1 MMSDEFEFAFS
12 NFLERQEYDAA
23 SQALFDLVRAAF
35 EAGWKA
41 AGGELPQPAPI
52 FRLLPRE
59 KE

>member
-1 MMSDEFEFAFS
+1 MSDEFEFAFS

-59 KE
+59 

>member
-1 MMSDEFEFAFS
+1 MSDEFELAFS
-12 NFLERQEYDAA
+12 NFLEGEAYDNA

-41 AGGELPQPAPI
+41 AGGELPQPVPI
-52 FRLLPRE
+52 FRLLPR